1 MKKITKI
8 TKREIF
14 KLFKDGYHG
23 YGISYYDFEEDEFDF
38 LLQNFDLENM
48 PSKANYPNLKE
59 EFIKNYITNN
69 NYESYFYLKDDTLG
83 LCNDSEYL
91 DFLCKFFHPEIRK
104 EESDWKIILEKI
116 NDLLK
121 NDGYEFYISGV
132 MSGRNIYNWKIYMES
147 DKTFKPFSFRHK
159 KIEETL
165 GKKFRQQ
172 VLQILSS
179 HNSNFYKQDEFG
191 YNSCSD
197 YISWLEEEVLL
208 LYKLEYYSNGITKPA
223 KNLEDFI
230 LNCEKLKLFD
240 IIEIFHNLKKSDSFT
255 EHINMQFKRFDIPYK
270 FENNLIVANIEPPL
284 KLSEIEIKENG
295 LKILVDKSNELYEK
309 GEIWLATQQIWA
321 VFERLKTY
329 YADYDDKRSEK
340 SKSADK
346 LIKQIS
352 FNEEEFIE
360 IFTSEFEIL
369 SNIGNNFQI
378 RHHEKMI
385 TPIKNK
391 LHCEYFYK
399 RCFSLVSIALKYL
412 DNSHGI

>member
-1 MKKITKI
+1 MLKK
-8 TKREIF
+8 
-14 KLFKDGYHG
+14 
-23 YGISYYDFEEDEFDF
+23 
-38 LLQNFDLENM
+38 
-48 PSKANYPNLKE
+48 
-59 EFIKNYITNN
+59 
-69 NYESYFYLKDDTLG
+69 
-83 LCNDSEYL
+83 
-91 DFLCKFFHPEIRK
+91 
-104 EESDWKIILEKI
+104 
-116 NDLLK
+116 
-121 NDGYEFYISGV
+121 DGYEFYISEV
-132 MSGRNIYNWKIYMES
+132 MSGRNVYDWKIYIEN
-147 DKTFKPFSFRHK
+147 DQIFKPYSFRYK

-165 GKKFRQQ
+165 GKKFREQ
-172 VLQILSS
+172 VFQILNSY
-179 HNSNFYKQDEFG
+179 NSNFYKQDEFG
-191 YNSCSD
+191 YNSYYD
-197 YISWLEEEVLL
+197 YISLLEEEILL
-208 LYKLEYYSNGITKPA
+208 FHKLEYYSNGIIKIA

-240 IIEIFHNLKKSDSFT
+240 VIEIFHNLKKNDSFT

-295 LKILVDKSNELYEK
+295 LKVLVDKSNELYEK

-340 SKSADK
+340 SKSANK
-346 LIKQIS
+346 LINQIS
-352 FNEEEFIE
+352 FNEEEFIT
-360 IFTSEFEIL
+360 IFTDEFEIL
-369 SNIGNNFQI
+369 SKIGNNFQI